1 MNNTAT
7 YDAKS
12 VTVTIDGWA
21 AFGFADGDMVTT
33 SKDNDNVEIVS
44 DAQGFSSLAKNNDK
58 LGTITVQ
65 LSQVSPCYPKMM
77 DLALKQKVFP
87 VYVVNGTEKIGGTQ
101 GIVTKTPDTN
111 FGKSIGA
118 RSFTIKVMDYTHNV
132 K

>member
-1 MNNTAT
+1 MSTAT

-44 DAQGFSSLAKNNDK
+44 DAQGFTSLAKNNDR
-58 LGTITVQ
+58 LGTVTVM
-65 LSQVSPCYPKMM
+65 LSQVSPCYAKMM
-77 DLALKQKVFP
+77 DLATKQKEFP
-87 VYVVNGTEKIGGTQ
+87 VFVINGKEKIGGTK
-101 GIVTKTPDTN
+101 GIITKTPDTN
-111 FGKSIGA
+111 FGKSITA
-118 RSFTIKVMDYTHNV
+118 RSFTIKVLDYSHGV